1 VYSSISSDKCRM
13 RHLSILVQFSF
24 HSRFKLAQ
32 SCQKKSNLHTN
43 SLNKLLWAWY
53 SRMENICSV
62 RQQPFE
68 ICRMRHELIEIEES
82 ILSPSIWITH
92 RCAAVATAFNFDIV
106 YVSSEGSQAHMKCF
120 GKVILSLTQTSLDPI
135 LPTFPQFI

>member
-1 VYSSISSDKCRM
+1 MSLQYFDDDFSNKLFIFYDIPTFFFQVLQQKKLRSRGC
-13 RHLSILVQFSF
+13 ILQSRVACDICQFSF

-43 SLNKLLWAWY
+43 SLNKLLFAWY

-68 ICRMRHELIEIEES
+68 ICRMRHELIEIEEYTPRR
-82 ILSPSIWITH
+82 IFT
-92 RCAAVATAFNFDIV
+92 
-106 YVSSEGSQAHMKCF
+106 
-120 GKVILSLTQTSLDPI
+120 LTP
-135 LPTFPQFI
+135 